1 MRTAET
7 ILHVI
12 RDPNPKVHHWRAG
25 CLKTGTSG
33 SEGVATRCRVR
44 ICYGGTQAAH
54 NPVFYHWYATR
65 TCGESNPAVRS
76 SWDNVILIHPDG
88 SETARRQDDCQRQG
102 GRELASDGM
111 VNRCEPLYT
120 S

>member
-1 MRTAET
+1 MGTLGT
-7 ILHVI
+7 
-12 RDPNPKVHHWRAG
+12 NHWRAEYAER
-25 CLKTGTSG
+25 CMLR

-65 TCGESNPAVRS
+65 TCGGSNPAVRS

-88 SETARRQDDCQRQG
+88 PETARRQDDYQRQG
-102 GRELASDGM
+102 GRELALDGM